1 MASVKQRRGWLA
13 GAGIALGM
21 LIGMLG
27 SAGCNIVAPIGVL
40 LHGPEKVPAQF
51 TLPRE
56 RSIVV
61 FVDDRLSRLPRRP
74 LRTTI
79 ADQITSKLL
88 ENKLSDSIIDS
99 RAAEAAVQ
107 REKPSEPM
115 SVTEIGRSVQAD
127 LVLHVMIDS
136 FGLSPDSV
144 TFSPGARVTVRVTD
158 TATDARLWP
167 VEDVSVPLDRRPKG
181 YSLEVNPRTP
191 TSKPPGSASEVAQAE
206 IDLAKIVGSAVA
218 ELFYDEVKMD
228 SSRVNRG
235 SAQ

>member
-1 MASVKQRRGWLA
+1 MSSAKCWL
-13 GAGIALGM
+13 GCMAGICMGCAVLA
-21 LIGMLG
+21 I
-27 SAGCNIVAPIGVL
+27 AGCNIVAPIGIL
-40 LHGPEKVPAQF
+40 LHGPEKVDRQF

-79 ADQITSKLL
+79 ADQVTSKLL
-88 ENKLSDSIIDS
+88 ENKVCETIIDS
-99 RAAEAAVQ
+99 RAAEGAVQ

-127 LVLHVMIDS
+127 LVVHVMIDS
-136 FGLSPDSV
+136 FGLSPDGV
-144 TFSPGARVTVRVTD
+144 TYSPGAKVTVRVTD
-158 TATDARLWP
+158 TASDSRLWP
-167 VEDVSVPLDRRPKG
+167 TEDTSVPLDKRAKG
-181 YSLEVNPRTP
+181 YELVVNPRTP
-191 TSKPPGSASEVAQAE
+191 ASKSPSSASEIAQAE

-228 SSRVNRG
+228 SSRLNRG
-235 SAQ
+235 NAQ